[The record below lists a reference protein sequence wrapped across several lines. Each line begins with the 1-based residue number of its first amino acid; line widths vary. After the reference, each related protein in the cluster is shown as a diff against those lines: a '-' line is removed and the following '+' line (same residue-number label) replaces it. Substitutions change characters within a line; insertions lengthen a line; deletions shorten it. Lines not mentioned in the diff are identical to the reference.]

1 MAAALMNNGQVY
13 WIFGVYWILN
23 IIIFI
28 LFSSIAS
35 ALAFSTAASES
46 VVVPKSR
53 ILLKGID
60 ASQFRH
66 PLDRDLTSFVRGVP
80 LSFVAENAI
89 RSALSFAEKVTRLDL
104 LSSSVKVSPQQ
115 MPELHKAMEDAS
127 KLLDMSVTPELYVQS
142 SGQANAFTL
151 AFQNTEFKAPIVVV
165 TSGLLDRCTN
175 DEIEAIIGHELGHIK
190 CSHSLYLTVGGLASA
205 PLRAL
210 PIVGSQVE
218 DLLQQWRLSAEYSC
232 DRAALLVAQ
241 DVTVVAGAMLKLFAG
256 TSRATN
262 TDAFIEQAKE
272 YERLLKESNPM
283 IQASIRM
290 QQRTHPLP
298 VKRLAELEKWFNSD
312 EYKSIIISSE

>member
-1 MAAALMNNGQVY
+1 MCHTTKDNAKGEVRVSMSRLQPIAASVTLVNDFTPVLLTLRYSLLMAAALMNYRQVY

-35 ALAFSTAASES
+35 ALALSTAVSES

-80 LSFVAENAI
+80 LSFLAENAI
-89 RSALSFAEKVTRLDL
+89 RSALSIAEQVTRLDL

-127 KLLDMSVTPELYVQS
+127 KLLDMSVAPELYVQS

-151 AFQNTEFKAPIVVV
+151 AFQNTENKAPIVVV

-175 DEIEAIIGHELGHIK
+175 DEIEAMKWGP
-190 CSHSLYLTVGGLASA
+190 LTK
-205 PLRAL
+205 LR
-210 PIVGSQVE
+210 G
-218 DLLQQWRLSAEYSC
+218 R
-232 DRAALLVAQ
+232 
-241 DVTVVAGAMLKLFAG
+241 K
-256 TSRATN
+256 
-262 TDAFIEQAKE
+262 
-272 YERLLKESNPM
+272 
-283 IQASIRM
+283 
-290 QQRTHPLP
+290 
-298 VKRLAELEKWFNSD
+298 KRGEK
-312 EYKSIIISSE
+312 

>member
-1 MAAALMNNGQVY
+1 MNSGQVY

-23 IIIFI
+23 IAILI

-46 VVVPKSR
+46 VVPKSR

-66 PLDRDLTSFVRGVP
+66 PLDRDLTSFVRGAP
-80 LSFVAENAI
+80 LSFLAENAV
-89 RSALSFAEKVTRLDL
+89 RSALSVAEQVTRLDL

-127 KLLDMSVTPELYVQS
+127 RLLYMSVTPELYVQS
-142 SGQANAFTL
+142 SGQANAYTL
-151 AFQNTEFKAPIVVV
+151 AFQGTENKAPIVVV
-165 TSGLLDRCTN
+165 TSALLDRCTN

-205 PLRAL
+205 PLRVL

-218 DLLQQWRLSAEYSC
+218 DLLQHWRLSAEYSC

-241 DVTVVAGAMLKLFAG
+241 DFTVVACAMLKLFAG
-256 TSRATN
+256 TSRAIN
-262 TDAFIEQAKE
+262 TDAFIEQAQE
-272 YERLLKESNPM
+272 YERLLKDSNPM

-312 EYKSIIISSE
+312 EYKSIIKISK